1 MTVLDIFLLLLVIFS
16 FIGCQSNADDS
27 FHPYQTFDE
36 FSMREGS
43 ADIVAEPYLLIQR
56 KKDTIKIVRTDQSK
70 DTMVYLNMGTYWFSS
85 IRIDY
90 KYTLFGKLN
99 KHFSPL
105 IYGIEYTQVD
115 VYRYFYGN
123 KVVEAFFHFGDTRDI
138 NEMGLLPDFVSVST
152 PNATRSYTFLQN
164 LDQVLDSTLLGNTCI
179 WQIYQKRKDTLSN
192 DTSCIVHHIYDY
204 DACSNTLYKES
215 MDYYGEIAVID
226 SFQLNALGL
235 YHIPTYAF
243 SIDEGKYHEG
253 IFDEKMGIKISCT
266 TLEKT
271 ISNITQN

>member
-1 MTVLDIFLLLLVIFS
+1 MKVLDVLLFLLVVFS
-16 FIGCQSNADDS
+16 FIGCQSNADVP
-27 FHPYQTFDE
+27 FLPYQTFDE

-43 ADIVAEPYLLIQR
+43 SDIVAEPYLLIQR
-56 KKDTIKIVRTDQSK
+56 KKDTVKIVRTDQRK
-70 DTMVYLNMGTYWFSS
+70 DTMVYLNMGKYWFSS
-85 IRIDY
+85 IRINY

-99 KHFSPL
+99 KHFSPP

-115 VYRYFYGN
+115 VYRYFYEN
-123 KVVEAFFHFGDTRDI
+123 KVVEAFFHFCDKSDI
-138 NEMGLLPDFVSVST
+138 NDMGLLPDFVSVST

-204 DACSNTLYKES
+204 DACSNTLYKKS
-215 MDYYGEIAVID
+215 MDNVGEIAIID
-226 SFQLNALGL
+226 SLQPNALGL
-235 YHIPTYAF
+235 YHIPAYEF

-253 IFDEKMGIKISCT
+253 IFDEKMKINISCT
-266 TLEKT
+266 TLEKI
-271 ISNITQN
+271 ISNITPK